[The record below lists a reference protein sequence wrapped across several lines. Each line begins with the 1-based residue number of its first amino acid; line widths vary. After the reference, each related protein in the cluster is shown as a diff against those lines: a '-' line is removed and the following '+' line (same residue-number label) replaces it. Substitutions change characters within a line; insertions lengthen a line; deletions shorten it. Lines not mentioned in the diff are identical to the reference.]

1 LNRNLNRTIEKYSSD
16 EWNHL
21 ATANRVVALLSE
33 HLLSIKAELDDVI
46 AGRRQLTEKDILG
59 PKERE
64 RRRLA
69 AISEGKQVVS
79 EEQRKANLK
88 YFDAMEKEHRAL
100 KERRV
105 KQARIERQ
113 AQRKDERR
121 AQRKNLRKE
130 PAYS

>member
-1 LNRNLNRTIEKYSSD
+1 MTKYSSD

-21 ATANRVVALLSE
+21 ATSNRIVELLSE
-33 HLLSIKAELDDVI
+33 HLLLIQDELDDVN

-69 AISEGKQVVS
+69 AISKGEKVDS
-79 EEQRKANLK
+79 EQQRKAHLK
-88 YFDAMEKEHRAL
+88 YFDAMEKEHRAM

-105 KQARIERQ
+105 KQAQIERQ

-121 AQRKNLRKE
+121 AQRKRLRNE
-130 PAYS
+130 PVSS